1 MAIKISVLA
10 AIKYFGI
17 NIPAWAAGT
26 IVDTTL
32 PSFIPRSKVMSIG

>member
-1 MAIKISVLA
+1 MAIKISLLV

-32 PSFIPRSKVMSIG
+32 PTLIDQGVKSWV

>member
-1 MAIKISVLA
+1 MAIKISLLV

-17 NIPAWAAGT
+17 NIPEWAAGT

-32 PSFIPRSKVMSIG
+32 PTFIDQGVKLWV